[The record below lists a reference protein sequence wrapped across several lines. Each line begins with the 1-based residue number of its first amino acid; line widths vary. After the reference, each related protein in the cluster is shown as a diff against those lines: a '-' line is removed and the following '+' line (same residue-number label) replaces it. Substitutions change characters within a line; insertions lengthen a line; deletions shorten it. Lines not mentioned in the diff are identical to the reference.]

1 MWRHAICCFALLAVN
16 DITTTSRSKL
26 DALPASVR
34 DRATVI
40 IAGELTRGRSSC
52 IPTDAKGSH
61 RWYRETSLEV
71 QDVLRGKVAAR
82 YLQINEAML
91 PRNKYVRTSLAD
103 GETYLVLLRPSPDS
117 MKIIDDH
124 EGRFTYRTAMCTDE
138 IVAIVGPIGK

>member
-1 MWRHAICCFALLAVN
+1 MWQHTVCCLALLAVN
-16 DITTTSRSKL
+16 GVTATSQSKL

-40 IAGELTRGRSSC
+40 IAGELTQGRSAC
-52 IPTDAKGSH
+52 IPTDTMGSH

-91 PRNKYVRTSLAD
+91 PKSKYVRRNLID
-103 GETYLVLLRPSPDS
+103 GETYLVLLRPNAES
-117 MKIIDDH
+117 MKIIEDR
-124 EGRFTYRTAMCTDE
+124 EGIFNYRSAMSGDE
-138 IVAIVGPIGK
+138 IVAIVGPIAH